1 MQDFQK
7 APLWF
12 WAVAV
17 VAVLWNAIG
26 LLAYFQQ
33 MMMGAEQF
41 AALPQVEQD
50 LLSAQ
55 PLWVSAAFAIAVFA
69 GFVAALALLLRKRI
83 AVRLFLL
90 SLLAVIVQFSS
101 YFILDGYSE
110 YVSGQGWT
118 MPVLILAFS
127 AGFLIFAYRAEKNGL
142 LR

>member
-1 MQDFQK
+1 MDNIQK
-7 APLWF
+7 TPVWF

-33 MMMGAEQF
+33 IMMSAEQF

-50 LLSAQ
+50 LMSMQ
-55 PLWVSAAFAIAVFA
+55 PFWVTAAFAIAVFS
-69 GFVAALALLLRKRI
+69 GFAAALALLLRKRI

-90 SLLAVIVQFSS
+90 SLLAVLVQFSS
-101 YFILDGYSE
+101 HFILDGYSE
-110 YVSGQGWT
+110 FVAGQGWT
-118 MPVLILAFS
+118 MPILILACA
-127 AGFLIFAYRAEKNGL
+127 AGFALFSLRAEKNGL

>member
-1 MQDFQK
+1 MEDFQK

-12 WAVAV
+12 WVVAI

-33 MMMGAEQF
+33 MMMSAEQF

-69 GFVAALALLLRKRI
+69 GFAAALALLLRKRI

-110 YVSGQGWT
+110 FVSGQGWT
-118 MPVLILAFS
+118 MPVLILACA
-127 AGFLIFAYRAEKNGL
+127 AGFALFSLRAEKNGL